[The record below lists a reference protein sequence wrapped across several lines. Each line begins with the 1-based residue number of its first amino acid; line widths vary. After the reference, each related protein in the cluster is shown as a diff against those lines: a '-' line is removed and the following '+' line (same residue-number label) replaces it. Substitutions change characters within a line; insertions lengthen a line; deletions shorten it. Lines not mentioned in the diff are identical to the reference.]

1 MPNTY
6 TQLYIHIVFAVKH
19 RSNLI
24 QSHWKNEL
32 YKYITGIVTN
42 KNQKTMIINGMPDH
56 IHILVSIKPDW
67 TISDLVRDIKSNSSK
82 WINEKHWVNGIFEW
96 QNGYGAFSV
105 SSSQLMVVIKY
116 IENQENH
123 HKNQT
128 FKNEYIDF
136 LKGYQI
142 DYNDKYLLE
151 DFGVD
156 DNNK

>member
-1 MPNTY
+1 MFSILLTFNTLKILTFAFLCKY
-6 TQLYIHIVFAVKH
+6 FFKIINRTQV
-19 RSNLI
+19 
-24 QSHWKNEL
+24 
-32 YKYITGIVTN
+32 ITGIVTN
-42 KNQKTMIINGMPDH
+42 KNQKIMIINGMPDH

-96 QNGYGAFSV
+96 QTGYGAFSV

>member
-1 MPNTY
+1 
-6 TQLYIHIVFAVKH
+6 
-19 RSNLI
+19 
-24 QSHWKNEL
+24 
-32 YKYITGIVTN
+32 
-42 KNQKTMIINGMPDH
+42 
-56 IHILVSIKPDW
+56 
-67 TISDLVRDIKSNSSK
+67 
-82 WINEKHWVNGIFEW
+82 
-96 QNGYGAFSV
+96 
-105 SSSQLMVVIKY
+105 MVVIKY

-156 DNNK
+156 DNK

>member
-6 TQLYIHIVFAVKH
+6 TQIHIQVVFAVKH
-19 RSNLI
+19 RDSCI
-24 QSHWKNEL
+24 KDSWKNEL
-32 YKYITGIVTN
+32 YKYITGIVQGN
-42 KNQKTMIINGMPDH
+42 NHKMIAINGVSDH
-56 IHILVSIKPDW
+56 IHVFIGLRPTQSI
-67 TISDLVRDIKSNSSK
+67 SELMQDIKGSSSK

-156 DNNK
+156 DNK